1 MLVGVLISIMISI
14 VVGVSLI
21 PTIVDS
27 INTAK
32 NTANA
37 PTGLSGLLDVL
48 AYVFVAVIL
57 WANVC
62 SGAIGRNLYWKTSQ
76 IRRTLNQKWQ
86 GNAELN
92 SSDKLDKGVE
102 TRRFVPRTGNGIVRY
117 SLKEEVNLNVG
128 AVAWMLKRS
137 VSPFIQQ
144 CMSKISLIRGTLS
157 LRRYGNPDLAEGFIP
172 SGKSRDFIRDVQLC
186 EAVG

>member
-37 PTGLSGLLDVL
+37 PAGLSGLLDVL

-57 WANVC
+57 LAKVRL
-62 SGAIGRNLYWKTSQ
+62 GAIERNLYWKTSQ
-76 IRRTLNQKWQ
+76 IRRTLNQQWH

-92 SSDKLDKGVE
+92 SRNELDKCVE
-102 TRRFVPRTGNGIVRY
+102 TRRFVPRAGNGIVRY
-117 SLKEEVNLNVG
+117 SLKGEVNLKVG
-128 AVAWMLKRS
+128 AVAWMLKCS
-137 VSPFIQQ
+137 DSPFIQQ
-144 CMSKISLIRGTLS
+144 CMSKISLIRGTLNQ
-157 LRRYGNPDLAEGFIP
+157 RWQGNPELAEGFIP
-172 SGKSRDFIRDVQLC
+172 SGKCRDFIRDIQLC
-186 EAVG
+186 GAVG